1 MDISSNPSA
10 PASATTSAIPKSS
23 EKLTMQEE
31 KKELLYWESQ
41 YTVLFKKLEHRK
53 MRRQQI
59 RNQILQQQQA
69 YANFLKFKW

>member
-1 MDISSNPSA
+1 MDISSNTP
-10 PASATTSAIPKSS
+10 TSTHTHTVPKSTN
-23 EKLTMQEE
+23 KLTMQEE

-59 RNQILQQQQA
+59 RNRILQQQQA

>member
-1 MDISSNPSA
+1 MDISSNPSTTASA
-10 PASATTSAIPKSS
+10 PASVLPKSTN
-23 EKLTMQEE
+23 KLSMQEE

-59 RNQILQQQQA
+59 RNRILQQQQK